1 MFYSWTNGIDIPCCN
16 KQDIKFYFLSYY
28 HVNSDESLV
37 LNQTAGFIN
46 GQFLLVFTC
55 LTPILITGVQVFSS
69 SSRTIRISEVKN
81 YSTDEKRDIFSTFDT
96 EDQIDQ
102 GLPIDPFDLMNR
114 LKQVGAMNNATTPS
128 DALDEALNAF
138 DQAEYENVPN
148 E

>member
-1 MFYSWTNGIDIPCCN
+1 M
-16 KQDIKFYFLSYY
+16 
-28 HVNSDESLV
+28 
-37 LNQTAGFIN
+37 NQISRFIN
-46 GQFLLVFTC
+46 GQLLLAFSC
-55 LTPILITGVQVFSS
+55 LIPILITAGQVSS
-69 SSRTIRISEVKN
+69 SSSSKILRISEVKN

-114 LKQVGAMNNATTPS
+114 LKQAGAMNDATTPS

-138 DQAEYENVPN
+138 DQSEYENVQN

>member
-1 MFYSWTNGIDIPCCN
+1 MQQARLKIYC
-16 KQDIKFYFLSYY
+16 LSYY

-37 LNQTAGFIN
+37 LNQTTRFIN
-46 GQFLLVFTC
+46 GQLLLAFSC
-55 LTPILITGVQVFSS
+55 MAPILITVGQVFS

-81 YSTDEKRDIFSTFDT
+81 YSTDEKRDIYSTFDT

-114 LKQVGAMNNATTPS
+114 LKQAGAMNNATTPS

-138 DQAEYENVPN
+138 DQSDYGNVPI